1 MRMATDIK
9 HIKVDRDTRI
19 EPILEE
25 AGNGPVIVEFGAE
38 AYRVNP
44 IGATSVPFTVESAY
58 ASVRTVDGRGGADI
72 SDEDLEAMIDEAKDR
87 HARHVVEE
95 LDQES

>member
-1 MRMATDIK
+1 MATDIK

-25 AGNGPVIVEFGAE
+25 AGNGPIIVEFGA
-38 AYRVNP
+38 
-44 IGATSVPFTVESAY
+44 TSAPFTVESAY

-72 SDEDLEAMIDEAKDR
+72 SDEDLEAMIDEAKGR
-87 HARHVVEE
+87 YARHVIEE
-95 LDQES
+95 LEREP